1 MRDGTDGYEGYG
13 WNNFT
18 CASREAKESY
28 LMVMLID
35 NMPQQNKS
43 LSQFYSGTR
52 SVGEFDWKTLPFVYM
67 DGKKLVFNLNEYKA
81 EDYVKIV
88 KRDFIQFGY
97 DKIFT
102 HFESLIESFS
112 ENFESIDHQSV
123 IRLPNDPRT
132 NFIHHG
138 FAKDFCKFILEN
150 EFVILGGNDNSCD
163 DHEYSSYNEGHELI
177 SFLHKIKYS
186 NPQVVFDGKNNDYV
200 IQDKDRGTIYRLSF
214 SNDVN
219 TTKSEFPTLADIS
232 ITSFCDNGCKFCYQS
247 STKNGKHAN
256 LDVVKNVLN
265 ELKKN
270 KCLEIVFGGGEPT
283 SHPQISEIL
292 QYAKNLGFVIGMTTK
307 NYKLDKHPRF
317 SEIVNSINTLAISC
331 NTIEETKKAN
341 ACFKKCFNESNK
353 LSGYYQTILGITT
366 IDNMIEQFEYI
377 VENNNYYDS
386 NFNLLGFKD
395 FGFGKTQSPK
405 NVDGWISKIKDANEY
420 NEVNIGVDSIV
431 VKKYKEELIENGVDY
446 RYLVGEE
453 GKFSCYIDCVEN
465 KIAASSFTDVKFDFD
480 SNWLQTFKS
489 F

>member
-1 MRDGTDGYEGYG
+1 
-13 WNNFT
+13 
-18 CASREAKESY
+18 
-28 LMVMLID
+28 
-35 NMPQQNKS
+35 
-43 LSQFYSGTR
+43 
-52 SVGEFDWKTLPFVYM
+52 
-67 DGKKLVFNLNEYKA
+67 
-81 EDYVKIV
+81 
-88 KRDFIQFGY
+88 
-97 DKIFT
+97 
-102 HFESLIESFS
+102 
-112 ENFESIDHQSV
+112 
-123 IRLPNDPRT
+123 
-132 NFIHHG
+132 
-138 FAKDFCKFILEN
+138 
-150 EFVILGGNDNSCD
+150 
-163 DHEYSSYNEGHELI
+163 
-177 SFLHKIKYS
+177 
-186 NPQVVFDGKNNDYV
+186 
-200 IQDKDRGTIYRLSF
+200 
-214 SNDVN
+214 VN

-341 ACFKKCFNESNK
+341 ACFKKCLNESNK

>member
-150 EFVILGGNDNSCD
+150 
-163 DHEYSSYNEGHELI
+163 
-177 SFLHKIKYS
+177 
-186 NPQVVFDGKNNDYV
+186 
-200 IQDKDRGTIYRLSF
+200 
-214 SNDVN
+214 
-219 TTKSEFPTLADIS
+219 
-232 ITSFCDNGCKFCYQS
+232 
-247 STKNGKHAN
+247 
-256 LDVVKNVLN
+256 
-265 ELKKN
+265 
-270 KCLEIVFGGGEPT
+270 
-283 SHPQISEIL
+283 
-292 QYAKNLGFVIGMTTK
+292 
-307 NYKLDKHPRF
+307 
-317 SEIVNSINTLAISC
+317 
-331 NTIEETKKAN
+331 
-341 ACFKKCFNESNK
+341 
-353 LSGYYQTILGITT
+353 
-366 IDNMIEQFEYI
+366 
-377 VENNNYYDS
+377 
-386 NFNLLGFKD
+386 
-395 FGFGKTQSPK
+395 
-405 NVDGWISKIKDANEY
+405 
-420 NEVNIGVDSIV
+420 
-431 VKKYKEELIENGVDY
+431 
-446 RYLVGEE
+446 
-453 GKFSCYIDCVEN
+453 
-465 KIAASSFTDVKFDFD
+465 
-480 SNWLQTFKS
+480 
-489 F
+489 